1 MKPVQLSL
9 FSEGENFTVNQ
20 KQHQHQLEHQSNFKS
35 QSQTTQKN
43 INEKSVQL
51 SLFSSEEQTPTLEQN
66 IKKVKLGRYERLQ
79 RELETNYEDD
89 SAKIF
94 IDLGENQ
101 SNLTSNYTFI
111 DLFSGAGGFTQGL
124 VQAGFKPLASV
135 ENNPIASA
143 THVKNFPDC
152 HHFCG
157 NIEEF
162 NPAEWLK
169 KIDNPEVHLVVGGPP
184 CQGFSVAGKRK
195 ADDPRNYLFLE
206 FIRVVEAVRPWY
218 IIMENVPGILTMKGG
233 TAKRSIFEKFKAIGY
248 DNISVAILESAA
260 YGVPQIR
267 PRAIFIAN
275 RFGMLNPYPK
285 PQLLPDQ
292 YIPIESAISDLPEY
306 TPIPEINHQ
315 WTRHSPEYME
325 RIAQVPPGGSLYKS
339 YADAFKRQYP
349 GKPSMTVKE
358 NHGGTHIHP
367 YLNRVISAREM
378 ARLQTFPDTF
388 IFEGTMKKAMWQIGN
403 AVPPRLAECIGYAQ
417 IPYLSMISE
426 NESKLK

>member
-1 MKPVQLSL
+1 M
-9 FSEGENFTVNQ
+9 
-20 KQHQHQLEHQSNFKS
+20 
-35 QSQTTQKN
+35 
-43 INEKSVQL
+43 QL
-51 SLFSSEEQTPTLEQN
+51 SLFSSEEQTQTLEPN

-79 RELETNYEDD
+79 RELELNSEDD

-94 IDLGENQ
+94 IDIGENK
-101 SNLTSNYTFI
+101 SSLTSNYTFI

-124 VQAGFKPLASV
+124 VQAGFQAIASV

-152 HHFCG
+152 NHFCG

-162 NPAEWLK
+162 NPAEWLR

-233 TAKRSIFEKFKAIGY
+233 TVKRSIFEKFKAIGY
-248 DNISVAILESAA
+248 NNISVAILESAA

-285 PQLLPDQ
+285 PQLLPDE

-403 AVPPRLAECIGYAQ
+403 AVPPRLAECIGYALL
-417 IPYLSMISE
+417 PYLSMISQ
-426 NESKLK
+426 NESK

>member
-1 MKPVQLSL
+1 VKPVQLSL
-9 FSEGENFTVNQ
+9 FSEGENFTVDRE
-20 KQHQHQLEHQSNFKS
+20 QHQDKLEHQSTFKS
-35 QSQTTQKN
+35 QSKTTQEKY
-43 INEKSVQL
+43 NEKSVQL
-51 SLFSSEEQTPTLEQN
+51 SLFSSDEQTQTLEPN

-79 RELETNYEDD
+79 RELELNSEDD

-94 IDLGENQ
+94 IDIGENK
-101 SNLTSNYTFI
+101 SSSTSNYTFI

-124 VQAGFKPLASV
+124 VQAGFKAIASV

-162 NPAEWLK
+162 NPVEWLR

-233 TAKRSIFEKFKAIGY
+233 TVKRSIFEKFKAIGY

-315 WTRHSPEYME
+315 WTRHSSEYME

-403 AVPPRLAECIGYAQ
+403 AVPPRLAECIGYALL
-417 IPYLSMISE
+417 PYLSMISQ
-426 NESKLK
+426 NESK